1 VKDSS
6 VLFRDILAD
15 SARKTIS
22 VVRPSDEA
30 LAQIDE
36 PAPDDTWHDTPNVS
50 KSDLKNRMKALYK
63 KNNPDGTTP
72 GGDVGGAS
80 SIDTQKLD
88 ELQGAASKT
97 AQNKTA
103 EYRDRTKAYLRS
115 KVPQE
120 RRDQIVWRLKARSYS
135 YS

>member
-1 VKDSS
+1 MKDSS

-15 SARKTIS
+15 SASKATS

-36 PAPDDTWHDTPNVS
+36 PAPDDTWHDTPNLS
-50 KSDLKNRMKALYK
+50 KSDLKNRTKALYK
-63 KNNPDGTTP
+63 KNNQ
-72 GGDVGGAS
+72 GDVGGSS
-80 SIDTQKLD
+80 SIDAQRVD
-88 ELQGAASKT
+88 ELQGEASEA

-103 EYRDRTKAYLRS
+103 EYRDRAKAYLRS

-120 RRDQIVWRLKARSYS
+120 RRDQAVWRLKVSNFCLS
-135 YS
+135 SC